1 MAERQ
6 IFLALC
12 RKCRKYWDGTC
23 FTSNIDEVTFLSH
36 STLVVSGLKVFF
48 PSSKAFLHV
57 VFYARSASSPN
68 TPYSATC
75 GLSTMQGS

>member
-12 RKCRKYWDGTC
+12 QKCRKYWDGTC

-48 PSSKAFLHV
+48 PSSKAF
-57 VFYARSASSPN
+57 Y
-68 TPYSATC
+68 T
-75 GLSTMQGS
+75 